1 MPYFTTIF
9 SDSLTIF
16 DGDSVNSEVLGHY
29 CGDYEWL
36 ERDVISSGNV
46 TFLSF
51 QTDKIDTRKG
61 FKLKYNPYS
70 MKFHFT
76 LMPNPSAR
84 GLTL

>member
-1 MPYFTTIF
+1 MPLLLILFDFTPIF

-16 DGDSVNSEVLGHY
+16 DGDSDSSEVLGQY
-29 CGDYEWL
+29 CGDYACDNC
-36 ERDVISSGNV
+36 RDVISSGNV

-70 MKFHFT
+70 NAK
-76 LMPNPSAR
+76 LI
-84 GLTL
+84 LE

>member
-1 MPYFTTIF
+1 LSYFTPIF
-9 SDSLTIF
+9 SDWLTLF
-16 DGDSVNSEVLGHY
+16 DGDSDSSEVLGHY
-29 CGDYEWL
+29 CGDYDYV

-76 LMPNPSAR
+76 LMPNPSAI